1 MPYPKSCN
9 TRWSK
14 SRMGEGI
21 AFRHMSVFISTNS
34 ISVNPMKMFFRGFI
48 ILMLTAVCP
57 ATAPAASVEEA
68 RAAISRKDYPL
79 AMRLWRE
86 LADQGD
92 PLALFAVGML
102 YQDGQGVAKDEA
114 EAVRWFLRAAQK
126 GNEGAQEVLY
136 EAYMQGRG
144 VPVDYAEAEK
154 WMRPLAEKG
163 YGMSQFFLAGLYLR
177 KQNLIESYKWL
188 MLAKRQT
195 LTSDLASKGLENL
208 RAKMSRSDVAEAE
221 RLASEWRPQ
230 PKQR

>member
-1 MPYPKSCN
+1 
-9 TRWSK
+9 
-14 SRMGEGI
+14 
-21 AFRHMSVFISTNS
+21 
-34 ISVNPMKMFFRGFI
+34 
-48 ILMLTAVCP
+48 
-57 ATAPAASVEEA
+57 
-68 RAAISRKDYPL
+68 
-79 AMRLWRE
+79 MRLWRE

-163 YGMSQFFLAGLYLR
+163 YGMPQFFLAGLYLR

-188 MLAKRQT
+188 TLAKRQT